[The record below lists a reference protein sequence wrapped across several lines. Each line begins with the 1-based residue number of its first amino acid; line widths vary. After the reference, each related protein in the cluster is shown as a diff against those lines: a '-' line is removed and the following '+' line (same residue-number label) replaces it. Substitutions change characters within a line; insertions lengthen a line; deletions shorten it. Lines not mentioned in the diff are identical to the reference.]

1 MTLFEYLTA
10 AHTLI
15 LTLAVIRALSG
26 VADAATPG
34 RRYWVHLSWLGL
46 VVALCLTAF
55 WAFWSYIDVE
65 WTMPRFVGALAAPA
79 LIYVYSS
86 ILVPPDPSAVES
98 WRDYF
103 FMKRVP
109 LFATLILLGAAIVYS
124 NQVILDV
131 PPMHSSQLGSYT
143 GLAIL
148 SIGLASARPLVHAV
162 LALGPPLLFAR
173 ILLTMAQPGSLVQ

>member
-1 MTLFEYLTA
+1 
-10 AHTLI
+10 
-15 LTLAVIRALSG
+15 
-26 VADAATPG
+26 
-34 RRYWVHLSWLGL
+34 
-46 VVALCLTAF
+46 
-55 WAFWSYIDVE
+55 
-65 WTMPRFVGALAAPA
+65 MPQFVGALAAPA

-109 LFATLILLGAAIVYS
+109 LFATLILVGAAIVYS

-131 PPMHSSQLGSYT
+131 PPMHPSQLGLYT

-173 ILLTMAQPGSLVQ
+173 ILLTMALPGSLVQ